1 MTFISSLWNAVSF
14 DDLHRTLTRVVN
26 ETSPDQRIRESSLV
40 HLFSSC
46 PSTAY
51 PVDLHV
57 LFVCSLLC
65 IIDPRTESIVHLRL
79 FRRLIV
85 LLNNYY
91 VHQQDLFDDNE
102 YRLVVVHLVSKLLGE
117 VHRRRGENDHD
128 WYRLYLDVPIDDPLP
143 TFDLFADLLGLL
155 ATLCYNHRP
164 CQDEVR
170 HVHGT
175 IESILSMTRIDLNQ
189 PKAHTCVVWLIR
201 CLTESNEENRDYIKQ
216 IQ

>member
-1 MTFISSLWNAVSF
+1 MCLK
-14 DDLHRTLTRVVN
+14 DLHRTLTCAVN
-26 ETSPDQRIRESSLV
+26 ATSPDQRICESSLV

-46 PSTAY
+46 SSLTY

-57 LFVCSLLC
+57 LFICSLLC
-65 IIDPRTESIVHLRL
+65 IIDPRTESIVDLRL
-79 FRRLIV
+79 FRRLTV

-91 VHQQDLFDDNE
+91 IHQQDLFDDNE

-117 VHRRRGENDHD
+117 VHRRRCQNEHD
-128 WYRLYLDVPIDDPLP
+128 WYRLYMDVPDDHPLP

-155 ATLCYNHRP
+155 ATLCYHHRS

-170 HVHGT
+170 HVQGT
-175 IESILSMTRIDLNQ
+175 IEAILSMTRIDLNQ
-189 PKAHTCVVWLIR
+189 PKAQTCVVWLIR
-201 CLTESNEENRDYIKQ
+201 CLTESNDENRDYIKQ